1 MQSSNTSSNTGYSS
15 SNTGYA
21 ASSTS
26 GTSSSTT
33 TGYAPAVD
41 QRLKEMERGADRVV
55 HNETIR
61 EEQANRATQE
71 RTEYIQKPT
80 VQQPTQYVTQQKVM
94 EQNVAPIKIK
104 QQEVQHVQENTV
116 IQEQPVIVK
125 KQEVQ
130 IQKEAPVQ
138 VTKHSTQHQTLP
150 AIEKKE
156 LIIQPVEG
164 TRQTDRTVNQTSVNQ
179 TSVNEDGTRDT
190 VGTEDDRRAGV
201 GAHIKQAAHDLKEKV
216 RSAFHGGSTTD
227 ETYTETKST

>member
-1 MQSSNTSSNTGYSS
+1 
-15 SNTGYA
+15 
-21 ASSTS
+21 
-26 GTSSSTT
+26 
-33 TGYAPAVD
+33 
-41 QRLKEMERGADRVV
+41 MERGADRVV
-55 HNETIR
+55 HNEPIR

-80 VQQPTQYVTQQKVM
+80 IQQPTQYVTQQKVM
-94 EQNVAPIKIK
+94 EENVAPIKIK

-156 LIIQPVEG
+156 LVVQPVEG
-164 TRQTDRTVNQTSVNQ
+164 TRHTDRTVNQTSVN
-179 TSVNEDGTRDT
+179 EYGTRDT
-190 VGTEDDRRAGV
+190 VGTEESGRAGV